1 MTESSNATD
10 KLGYITSWHGS
21 TAREDLLLS
30 VCKTTKELELSWKKW
45 RGVETDG
52 APGVVEKKVGLMGRI
67 GREMDKQI
75 SEFYM
80 ELHWVVRQQLL

>member
-1 MTESSNATD
+1 
-10 KLGYITSWHGS
+10 
-21 TAREDLLLS
+21 
-30 VCKTTKELELSWKKW
+30 
-45 RGVETDG
+45 VETDG